1 MTYQAKMI
9 FDDDVITLMKNGYA
23 FLHEIKVLK
32 SPDPPPNAYNDR
44 PLMRA
49 LDEMGLSG
57 PIGEICGL
65 PRSTRPY

>member
-23 FLHEIKVLK
+23 FLHELKVLK
-32 SPDPPPNAYNDR
+32 SPDPPENAYNDG

-49 LDEMGLSG
+49 LEEMGLSG
-57 PIGEICGL
+57 PIGEIRGQ